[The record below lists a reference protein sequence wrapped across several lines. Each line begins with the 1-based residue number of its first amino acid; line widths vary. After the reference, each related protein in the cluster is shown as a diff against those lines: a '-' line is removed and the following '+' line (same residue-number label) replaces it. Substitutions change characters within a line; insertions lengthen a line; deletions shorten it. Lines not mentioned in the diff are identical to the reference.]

1 MSSSGQLGFERTE
14 LQQESAGILSGETAW
29 VLRLTGSTGGLTETV
44 RALGVDPAF
53 VQSVG
58 QSGKAVLVRGL
69 QGSARGSVAWC
80 LAAFGKS
87 PLFRQL
93 DGQLVGAEK
102 TLRELLRQGFAS
114 HESSTLF
121 VDNYTALGETARA
134 ELLGQI
140 ATGRAP
146 GKMRIILGA
155 LPQEATAAAERCTNL
170 IEIVPLAA
178 RKQMIPTIMRTWL
191 SSEKGAPRISDE
203 AVRILKAWPWI
214 GDMTELRVLLD
225 RLPLM
230 RNGPIVTA
238 DQLGELLCS
247 DRNPAEEVRRPLADV
262 EREHILR
269 VLDAQNWNRT
279 QSAHLLGIDVKTL
292 YNKLK
297 RYEGLHRPS

>member
-1 MSSSGQLGFERTE
+1 MASSGQFGFERVET
-14 LQQESAGILSGETAW
+14 QQKIAGVLSGSTAW
-29 VLRLTGSTGGLTETV
+29 VLRLTGGAGGLTETTK
-44 RALGVDPAF
+44 ALGVDPAS
-53 VQSVG
+53 VRAVG
-58 QSGKAVLVRGL
+58 QSGLAVLVRGP
-69 QGSARGSVAWC
+69 QGCARGSVAWC
-80 LAAFGKS
+80 LAAHGKS
-87 PLFRQL
+87 PTFKQL
-93 DGQLVGAEK
+93 DGRMVGAEV
-102 TLRELLRQGFAS
+102 TLRDLLRTGFAS

-121 VDNYTALGETARA
+121 VDNYATLGEAARA

-146 GKMRIILGA
+146 GKMRIILGSQ
-155 LPQEATAAAERCTNL
+155 PGEATAAAERCTNL
-170 IEIVPLAA
+170 IEVTPLAA
-178 RKQMIPTIMRTWL
+178 RKIMIPTIMRAWL

-203 AVRILKAWPWI
+203 AIRILKTWPWV

-279 QSAHLLGIDVKTL
+279 QTAHLLGIDVKTL

-297 RYEGLHRPS
+297 RYETVR

>member
-1 MSSSGQLGFERTE
+1 MAPSGQLGFDRTE
-14 LQQESAGILSGETAW
+14 FQQESAGILSGETAW
-29 VLRLTGSTGGLTETV
+29 VLRLTGSTGTLTETAK
-44 RALGVDPAF
+44 ALGVDPVSVRA
-53 VQSVG
+53 VG
-58 QSGKAVLVRGL
+58 QSGVAALVRGS

-87 PLFRQL
+87 PTFRQL
-93 DGQLVGAEK
+93 DGRMVGAEK
-102 TLRELLRQGFAS
+102 TLRDLLRVGFAA

-121 VDNYTALGETARA
+121 VDNYVALGETARA

-155 LPQEATAAAERCTNL
+155 QPGEATGAAERCINVV
-170 IEIVPLAA
+170 EIMPLAA
-178 RKQMIPTIMRTWL
+178 RKRMIPSIMKAWL
-191 SSEKGAPRISDE
+191 SSEKGSPRISDE
-203 AVRILKAWPWI
+203 AVRILKTWPWV
-214 GDMTELRVLLD
+214 GDMTELRILLD

-279 QSAHLLGIDVKTL
+279 QTAHLLGIDVKTL

-297 RYEGLHRPS
+297 RYEALHRP